1 MSKFLKSKTALRLLD
16 CLCVLLP
23 ATLLA
28 NILGIPFLA
37 SGNLPTGG
45 DAASHLLYAW
55 LFTHELLPGG
65 QITAW
70 LPEVFAGFPF
80 LSYYFPLPFIS
91 IAALSALMPFAPAM
105 KWGMFAAAFLLP
117 GVVWLCGVYLLKLSR
132 WVAVWGIPAS
142 IAFLLHEQHSI
153 WGGNLLSTLAGEF
166 AYSYGML
173 FAFATLCAWQRTIAT
188 GKPIWLVVLLE
199 AATGYSHGFT
209 LLLTGFATTAY
220 MFERGNFLR
229 NLRLLVAVHG
239 LAFLLLGGWLWPLLQ
254 MHGSTIPNDAF
265 FEVQNLLDLL
275 PSTVQPVLAAGL
287 VSVIA
292 LLLLRYTPA
301 LQRKFASTQEHQNT
315 VRHAAFM
322 ASAALLAGTFYLAGS
337 QLGLANIRFFPLV
350 WLLGGVACAWL
361 WGSMLLRLAEHGS
374 RIWKASWVLL
384 GLAAACALAG
394 WVALHVHRAPD
405 WGLWNHSGLEAKPQ
419 WQQLSKLFPAMA
431 GNMQSP
437 RLVFEHDPANSD
449 IGSTRALEALPM
461 FLNSRPVLEGLYM
474 ESALVSP
481 AIYQLQSE
489 VSARPS
495 SPLARFPSG
504 SLNVD
509 MAAQHMRWLYSNEVL
524 VRSSKAQQAFAA
536 SPHFTEA
543 AQQAPFYLYRLKDF
557 TEQLVDIPVATLKQ
571 YPKKGWMEES
581 FRWFRSKQRLDSE
594 LPIFTDT
601 PLPPI
606 AAATAGAAVQNI
618 VMDRTSIRW
627 KTNTPGA
634 AHLVRVAWHPRWQLQ
649 GKGQLYVAG
658 PGFMLVV
665 PEQEEVVLVYG
676 HTTIGK
682 LGMLATSLSALLL
695 AFLVW
700 RSFAPGQMQ
709 TSNPAPKPW
718 PYSWPALLWPMGL
731 LLLGLFVYSINPE
744 RVYGAAWLDMRAN
757 RYLEAADA
765 FDQAYAGRKSDSKK
779 EEALFWSGKAH
790 ELAGRKAEALTRY
803 RQLTAQYHGYWL
815 PESLYLQGSL
825 AQAEGFPDEAR
836 AARNRLLAEHPS
848 DRWAQ
853 RLLQETAPQ

>member
-1 MSKFLKSKTALRLLD
+1 MIKFFTSKIALRLLD
-16 CLCVLLP
+16 AACVLLP
-23 ATLLA
+23 AVMLA
-28 NILGIPFLA
+28 SILGIPFFI

-55 LFTHELLPGG
+55 LFAHELLPNG

-70 LPEVFAGFPF
+70 LPEVFAGFAF

-91 IAALSALMPFAPAM
+91 IAALSALMPFAMAM

-117 GVVWLCGVYLLKLSR
+117 GAVWLSGVYLLKLSR

-142 IAFLLHEQHSI
+142 LAVLLHEQHSI

-166 AYSYGML
+166 AYSYGIL
-173 FAFATLCAWQRTIAT
+173 FALVTLCAWQRTIAT
-188 GKPIWLVVLLE
+188 GKHVWLVVVLE
-199 AATGYSHGFT
+199 AATGFSHGFA
-209 LLLTGFATTAY
+209 LLATGFATTAY
-220 MFERGNFLR
+220 LFERGGFVR
-229 NLRLLVAVHG
+229 NLRLLLLGHG
-239 LAFLLLGGWLWPLLQ
+239 MAFMLLGGWLWPMLQ
-254 MHGSTIPNDAF
+254 MHGITIPNDAF
-265 FEVQNLLDLL
+265 FEVQNWRDLL
-275 PSTVQPVLAAGL
+275 PETVQPVLAAGVL
-287 VSVIA
+287 SVLALA
-292 LLLLRYTPA
+292 LLHGIPA
-301 LQRKFASTQEHQNT
+301 LRRQFPALPEQANAL
-315 VRHAAFM
+315 RHAAFM
-322 ASAALLAGTFYLAGS
+322 GCTALLAGTFYLTGS

-350 WLLGGVACAWL
+350 WLFGGVACAWV
-361 WGSMLLRLAEHGS
+361 WGTVLLRIARNVNRIAQRGILLLAGS
-374 RIWKASWVLL
+374 
-384 GLAAACALAG
+384 AACALAA
-394 WVALHVHRAPD
+394 WLALHVHMAPD
-405 WGLWNHSGLEAKPQ
+405 WGLWNHSGLESKPQ

-431 GNMQSP
+431 GDLQSP

-504 SLNVD
+504 SLDVE
-509 MAAQHMRWLYSNEVL
+509 MAAKHMRWLYSNEVL
-524 VRSSKAQQAFAA
+524 LRSSKAQQAFAA
-536 SPHFTEA
+536 SPQFTEA

-557 TEQLVDIPVATLKQ
+557 RSQLVDIPTSALKQ

-606 AAATAGAAVQNI
+606 AAAKAGAAVQNI
-618 VMDRTSIRW
+618 VMDRSSIRW
-627 KTNTPGA
+627 KTNAPGV

-682 LGMLATSLSALLL
+682 LGMLATGVTALLV
-695 AFLVW
+695 AFLAW
-700 RSFAPGQMQ
+700 RGFAGRSIQ
-709 TSNPAPKPW
+709 TDSAAYPPW
-718 PYSWPALLWPMGL
+718 PASWPALLWPLAL
-731 LLLGLFVYSINPE
+731 LLVGVAFHHYNPE
-744 RVYGAAWLDMRAN
+744 RVYGAAWIDMRASQ
-757 RYLEAADA
+757 YLAAADT
-765 FDQAYAGRKSDSKK
+765 FDQAYTGRKSDSKK
-779 EEALFWSGKAH
+779 EEALFWAAKAN
-790 ELAGRKAEALTRY
+790 ELGGRKAEALARY
-803 RQLTAQYHGYWL
+803 RQLTALYHGYWL
-815 PESLYLQGSL
+815 PESLYLQGAL
-825 AQAEGFPDEAR
+825 AQAEGLQEEAR
-836 AARNRLLAEHPS
+836 TAHNRLLNDYPN

-853 RLLQETAPQ
+853 RVLQDNKP